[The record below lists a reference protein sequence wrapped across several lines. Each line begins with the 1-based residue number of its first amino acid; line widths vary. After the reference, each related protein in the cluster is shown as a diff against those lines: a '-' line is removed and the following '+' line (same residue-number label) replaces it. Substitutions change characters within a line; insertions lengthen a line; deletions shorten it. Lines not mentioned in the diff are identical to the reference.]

1 MKNKLTKLAPAW
13 HAEAAQM
20 LNENFGKIHAAFT
33 DATKRAVWLGLFLND
48 IKARGK
54 DDGSIPHGQFMDWCK
69 NNIPDLSY
77 TQLGVYMKLALEVC
91 EKGHFQINGFREFA
105 GLPGHL
111 PPKIEKMIEG
121 KTQQQLFLQF
131 KNVDD
136 KGEPMKPGNA
146 PGKRRT
152 LSLDE
157 QVEAKKMHV
166 ADVMQRIQQD
176 LETLGADFM
185 VAEPMAR
192 EVFDGFLIRTHQA
205 IKAYEAQPKN
215 GKNPAAIVALFKH

>member
-33 DATKRAVWLGLFLND
+33 DATKRAVWMGMFLNY
-48 IKARGK
+48 IKQRGK
-54 DDGSIPHGQFMDWCK
+54 EDGSILHGEFGPWLEK
-69 NNIPDLSY
+69 TVPEVPWRTAN
-77 TQLGVYMKLALEVC
+77 TYMNLANGIC
-91 EKGHFQINGFREFA
+91 EKGHFEIRQFSEFA

-111 PPKIEKMIEG
+111 PPKIEKAVEG

-131 KNVDD
+131 KNVDE